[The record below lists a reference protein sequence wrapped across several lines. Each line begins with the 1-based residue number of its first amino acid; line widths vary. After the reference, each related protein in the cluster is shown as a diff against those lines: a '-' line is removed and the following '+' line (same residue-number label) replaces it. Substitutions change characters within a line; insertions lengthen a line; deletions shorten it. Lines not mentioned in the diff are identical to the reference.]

1 MGNMERDW
9 QDTEYVLS
17 FFGKGRAARRNYLEF
32 IEKGVAQGKR
42 PELVGGGLIR
52 SLGGWA
58 EVLGARRR
66 GEKLASDQRIL
77 GDGKFVEAVLSEMN
91 EFEKENL
98 RLTPKR
104 VDLATLAERVCD
116 VHDVSLAEVR
126 SGSRR
131 HEIIE
136 ARRILSWLAVK
147 ALGYSGAEV
156 ARYLGVTTSCVT
168 RAVEREK
175 GLDKRAYL

>member
-1 MGNMERDW
+1 MGNIERDW

-17 FFGKGRAARRNYLEF
+17 FFGKGRAARRNYLRF
-32 IEKGVAQGKR
+32 IEKGIAQGKR

-66 GEKLASDQRIL
+66 GEKQASDQRIL

-91 EFEKENL
+91 KFEKENL
-98 RLTPKR
+98 RLTRKKK
-104 VDLATLAERVCD
+104 DLTTLAKRVCD
-116 VHDVSLAEVR
+116 IHDVSLFELR

-131 HEIIE
+131 HDIVE
-136 ARRILSWLAVK
+136 ARGVLSWLAVK
-147 ALGYSGAEV
+147 ESGYSGAEV

-168 RAVEREK
+168 RAVERKK
-175 GLDKRAYL
+175 GLNKKVYL